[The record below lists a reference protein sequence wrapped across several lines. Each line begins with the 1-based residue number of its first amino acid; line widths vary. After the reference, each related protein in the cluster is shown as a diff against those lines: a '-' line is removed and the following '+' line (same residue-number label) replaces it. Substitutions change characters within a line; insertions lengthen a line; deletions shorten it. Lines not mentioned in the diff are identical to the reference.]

1 MFCTTAEPATS
12 VRCVSSNYA
21 DVFPPLAD
29 IYLEDSWVLSV
40 LPSAQMVAFELEAVL
55 TETHPDYAGP
65 RPGEQYDYR
74 RATLVVEGEHVEVE
88 LSGLVPAQD
97 ASGSTDLGN
106 IDSWTVD
113 EGGWSVLTGDWGT
126 VRVQRPR
133 VRLLLDPNNA

>member
-1 MFCTTAEPATS
+1 MS
-12 VRCVSSNYA
+12 INYA
-21 DVFPPLAD
+21 DAFPPLAD

-55 TETHPDYAGP
+55 TETHPDYEGP

-88 LSGLVPAQD
+88 LSSAAPAQD
-97 ASGSTDLGN
+97 ASGSVDLGN

-113 EGGWSVLTGDWGT
+113 EGGWSVVTGDWGT
-126 VRVQRPR
+126 VRVQQPQ
-133 VRLLLDPNNA
+133 VRLLLRPRQSVGGP

>member
-21 DVFPPLAD
+21 DAFPPLAD